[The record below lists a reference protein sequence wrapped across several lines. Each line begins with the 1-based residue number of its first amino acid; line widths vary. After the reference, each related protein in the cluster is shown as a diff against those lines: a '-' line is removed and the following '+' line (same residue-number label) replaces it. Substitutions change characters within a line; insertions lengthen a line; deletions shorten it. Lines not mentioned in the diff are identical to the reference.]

1 MWSILSPRGKD
12 SHYEDAVELPEDA
25 SLEEENRHLRRRLA
39 LTEKTLERVRGE
51 RAKLNDIRNNMKRN
65 SRLRRQAG
73 GAVFACYLFWVF
85 CWNMRFLGFYNARRG
100 RPRGAVEE
108 PGARRVPPE
117 AQHR

>member
-73 GAVFACYLFWVF
+73 GAVLVRYAW
-85 CWNMRFLGFYNARRG
+85 A
-100 RPRGAVEE
+100 AVPFQYKAAGLYAEGL
-108 PGARRVPPE
+108 PAGPFVAKAASR
-117 AQHR
+117 